1 MATAAYVGL
10 TKTGPERDSTKA
22 HRVAWIDIARGL
34 GIVLVVYG
42 HSLRGL
48 VSGHQLSRANSIWA
62 SDYTIY
68 TFHMPLFFL
77 LAGLQVDRSIAK
89 GRWPFLRSKLVTI
102 AYPYVLWSLFQT
114 GMQLL
119 LPGVV
124 NTPHA
129 TWTLWVILW
138 RPIAQFWFLYVLC
151 LCHFLA
157 FVTRAQ
163 RSLLIP
169 LTFLCV
175 AGAVAANYGV
185 PASLAI
191 PASLAHWFI
200 FYAAGIFFSSVLLN
214 WKPSAGVAA
223 FATVISAIA
232 FGLFSHF
239 GRAWSGGNS
248 DAPAS
253 WPSAAT
259 GIALLICGSH
269 LLVQF
274 AGGIG
279 DWFEAMG
286 RASLTIYI
294 FHVLAMATTRVALT
308 KAHVTAWEPQ
318 LMLGTIVGVG
328 LPWLL
333 HLALE
338 SADLLAPLGL
348 GVRRRPPPLQLPED
362 RTRTR
367 RGKTAV
373 THDRP

>member
-1 MATAAYVGL
+1 MAMAAHIGL
-10 TKTGPERDSTKA
+10 TKTAPERDSTRA

-48 VSGHQLSRANSIWA
+48 VLAHQLSRANPIWA

-77 LAGLQVDRSIAK
+77 LAGLQVDRSVAR
-89 GRWPFLRSKLVTI
+89 GRWPFLRSKLLTI

-129 TWTLWVILW
+129 TWTLWAILW
-138 RPIAQFWFLYVLC
+138 RPVAQFWFLYVLC

-157 FVTRAQ
+157 FLTCAR

-169 LTFLCV
+169 LTLLCV
-175 AGAVAANYGV
+175 AGSVAANYGV
-185 PASLAI
+185 RPSLAM
-191 PASLAHWFI
+191 PTSLAHWFL
-200 FYAAGIFFSSVLLN
+200 FYAAGIFCSSVLLN

-223 FATVISAIA
+223 LATMISAIA
-232 FGLFSHF
+232 FGLLSHF
-239 GRAWSGGNS
+239 GRTWAGGNP

-253 WPSAAT
+253 WPSAAA

-269 LLVQF
+269 LLVQA

-294 FHVLAMATTRVALT
+294 FHVLAAAGTRVALT

-318 LMLGTIVGVG
+318 LILGTIVGIG
-328 LPWLL
+328 LPWLM

-338 SADLLAPLGL
+338 RANLLAPLGL
-348 GVRRRPPPLQLPED
+348 GARRRKP
-362 RTRTR
+362 
-367 RGKTAV
+367 AV
-373 THDRP
+373 GAA